1 MAELFL
7 FVYLSAMTR
16 LPSPVLAGDTVY
28 ASVIDIDLTPFF
40 DSLNQYLPTFIGIFA
55 LIGGIG
61 GAIIFSK
68 YIIGTILDVF
78 GGKGI

>member
-1 MAELFL
+1 MAEFL
-7 FVYLSAMTR
+7 LLIYLSGMAKMQ
-16 LPSPVLAGDTVY
+16 PALAGDTLY

>member
-1 MAELFL
+1 MAELML
-7 FVYLSAMTR
+7 FIYLSGMAKMQ
-16 LPSPVLAGDTVY
+16 PALAGNTLY